1 MGANYVVNYIMYL
14 ELDRQVLINYTRRW
28 NIIVSS
34 ATSCVNELIGH
45 NDVSNMST
53 LFGLSMEHAQAAV
66 SKNCMYEWVSSFS
79 DNDRK
84 WIWDVN
90 KG

>member
-1 MGANYVVNYIMYL
+1 MGANYVVNFIMYL
-14 ELDRQVLINYTRRW
+14 EIDRKVLINYTHGR

-34 ATSCVNELIGH
+34 EASRVNELRGT

-53 LFGLSMEHAQAAV
+53 FFGLSMDHSQAPV
-66 SKNCMYEWVSSFS
+66 SKNYMYEWVSSFS

-84 WIWDVN
+84 WILDVN

>member
-1 MGANYVVNYIMYL
+1 MGANYVVNCIMYL
-14 ELDRQVLINYTRRW
+14 ELDKRVLINYTRRR

-34 ATSCVNELIGH
+34 AASHVNELRGP

-53 LFGLSMEHAQAAV
+53 LFVLSMEHAQAVV
-66 SKNCMYEWVSSFS
+66 SKNCRYEWVSIFS
-79 DNDRK
+79 GNNRK
-84 WIWDVN
+84 WILYVN

>member
-1 MGANYVVNYIMYL
+1 MIIYKCAH
-14 ELDRQVLINYTRRW
+14 

-34 ATSCVNELIGH
+34 KFLHVNELRGP
-45 NDVSNMST
+45 NDVANMST
-53 LFGLSMEHAQAAV
+53 LFGLSMEHAQATV
-66 SKNCMYEWVSSFS
+66 SNNCMYEWVSSFS

-84 WIWDVN
+84 WILEVN

>member
-1 MGANYVVNYIMYL
+1 MYL
-14 ELDRQVLINYTRRW
+14 ELDRQVLINYTRGR

-34 ATSCVNELIGH
+34 ASSCVDEIRLP

-53 LFGLSMEHAQAAV
+53 LFGLSMEHAQAAI
-66 SKNCMYEWVSSFS
+66 SKNCRYEWVSSFS

-84 WIWDVN
+84 WILDVN

>member
-1 MGANYVVNYIMYL
+1 MGTNYDVNCIMYL
-14 ELDRQVLINYTRRW
+14 ELDRQVLINYTRGQ

-34 ATSCVNELIGH
+34 ATSHVNELRGP

-53 LFGLSMEHAQAAV
+53 LFGLSMEHSQAPI
-66 SKNCMYEWVSSFS
+66 SKICRYEWVSSFS
-79 DNDRK
+79 GNDRK
-84 WIWDVN
+84 WILDVN

>member
-1 MGANYVVNYIMYL
+1 MGANYAINCIMYL
-14 ELDRQVLINYTRRW
+14 ELDRKVLIKYTRGQ
-28 NIIVSS
+28 NIIFSS
-34 ATSCVNELIGH
+34 AASCVNELRGP
-45 NDVSNMST
+45 NDVANMST

-66 SKNCMYEWVSSFS
+66 SKNYMYEWVSSFS

-84 WIWDVN
+84 WILDVN